1 MGDGLVVAA
10 AEQGTPSVESD
21 ARRAHCS
28 LTAARTLLCLPPKSN
43 QSPSYLQR
51 RQLTSLSLLPPAT
64 PTCQCVGA
72 EATPHLLA
80 QATMADGGPR
90 KTKKRRGRRALQQ
103 VVVGDAMADAVIL

>member
-51 RQLTSLSLLPPAT
+51 RQLTSLSLLPPRHRLRPPQLVSELLST
-64 PTCQCVGA
+64 PPSGGVWAQKQRRTC
-72 EATPHLLA
+72 L
-80 QATMADGGPR
+80 R
-90 KTKKRRGRRALQQ
+90 
-103 VVVGDAMADAVIL
+103 